1 LFWQGGNFFWRGGND
16 MAIISIILIMPIIAS
31 KHIMEITHIMLII
44 LGFQVLI
51 DLGLADHV

>member
-1 LFWQGGNFFWRGGND
+1 